1 MLGPSGKGVAAS
13 QTWVCASAA
22 KEVNTGCA
30 GEQFMTMGSGDWEMD
45 WNFVDNYNFEHF
57 RIYNNIL
64 GIL

>member
-13 QTWVCASAA
+13 QTWVVSAA
-22 KEVNTGCA
+22 KEVNTWCA
-30 GEQFMTMGSGDWEMD
+30 GKEFMTMGSGDWEMD
-45 WNFVDNYNFEHF
+45 WNFVVNYNLEQF